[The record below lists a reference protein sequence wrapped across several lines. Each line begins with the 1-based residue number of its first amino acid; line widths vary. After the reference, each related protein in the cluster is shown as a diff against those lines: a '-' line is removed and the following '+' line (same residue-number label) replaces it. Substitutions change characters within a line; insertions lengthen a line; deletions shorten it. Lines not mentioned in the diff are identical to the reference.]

1 MFDGVSWDQVLSGPQ
16 DAFRLSCPPG
26 RPPFLFPVHH
36 PRRLFPEDLIGR
48 DSQIESLRQNLAGF
62 SRNLPPLP
70 ALLYGHRGTGKTS
83 MVVALWNEWNRQK
96 KEGRPLR
103 LFQVDRPGIDYLA
116 ALIDLLST
124 FPELHLVLLDDL
136 AFSGEDDSFR
146 QMKGLLDGGIM
157 AIPDNVALVV
167 TTNIRHLVSESRQT
181 VSDALHPQEARDDAL
196 ALYDRFGLTLF
207 FDEPDCQEYFRLV
220 LSKALSA
227 GLIPSVPENWPALWS
242 EWQASTREVPGEPDT
257 PLLKILSLSL
267 RFSRDRGSRSGRT
280 AQQFVDLIRRQM
292 L

>member
-1 MFDGVSWDQVLSGPQ
+1 MFDGSSWTEVLSGHHH
-16 DAFRLSCPPG
+16 AFRLAAPPG

-36 PRRLFPEDLIGR
+36 PRKILPEDLIGR
-48 DSQIESLRQNLAGF
+48 EAVLDPLRKNLAGF
-62 SRNLPPLP
+62 THGLPPLP
-70 ALLYGHRGTGKTS
+70 VLLYGHRGTGKTS
-83 MVVALWNEWNRQK
+83 TVIALWNEWNHK
-96 KEGRPLR
+96 KKNQEVLR
-103 LFQVDRPGIDYLA
+103 LLQVDKHGIEYLA
-116 ALIDLLST
+116 PLIDLLST

-146 QMKGLLDGGIM
+146 QMKALLDGGIM

-181 VSDALHPQEARDDAL
+181 VSDALHPQEARDDTL

-207 FDEPDCQEYFRLV
+207 FDEPDCHGYFRLV

-242 EWQASTREVPGEPDT
+242 DWQAATGEVPGEPDT
-257 PLLKILSLSL
+257 PLLRILALSLQ
-267 RFSRDRGSRSGRT
+267 FSRDRGSRSGRT